1 MFANRQTYNC
11 EFSVEYT
18 YLTDAC
24 VAAGSAAAPR
34 SRNDSLLS
42 VAGLSDCS
50 EATLA
55 DSVFAGTSA
64 TGAGSSSRGSC
75 PPTPPTFRLSKRRQ
89 AQLRDKQ
96 RKRGSLTASMLSK
109 VSASLRSHQNIGE
122 EHRFSRYY
130 NTQLFATEVNCNV
143 KILSFSMIN
152 ASVYYV
158 LRT

>member
-1 MFANRQTYNC
+1 MFADRQTYNC

-18 YLTDAC
+18 YLRDAC

-109 VSASLRSHQNIGE
+109 VSASLRSHQNTGE

-130 NTQLFATEVNCNV
+130 NCLQLFATEV

-152 ASVYYV
+152 ASTYFV